1 MTVNEEDILAYLD
14 SGFRNEAEVLALLPK
29 RARLVRCVQGASL
42 RALVEEQQAAIVA
55 ANRARL
61 ERRVG

>member
-14 SGFRNEAEVLALLPK
+14 SGFRSEAEVLALLPR
-29 RARLVRCVQGASL
+29 RARPVRCVHDAEL
-42 RALVEEQQAAIVA
+42 RALAEEQQAAIVA

-61 ERRVG
+61 ERRGG